1 MIKAEKKTL
10 KLSVEKPQYITVN
23 DITYAQVDSWFGH
36 CRRDLKLDII
46 YPETKDG
53 KIYPCILWIC
63 GGAWLMMDKSAHNLY
78 LSRLASSGFVVASV
92 EYRTSNQGPYP
103 MPLQD
108 VKAAIRYLKAHADR
122 FRINKEQIGVMGE
135 SAGGNYVVALT
146 ARLKAKG
153 KGLPYKIVG
162 FSSFLAMLDV
172 GEYLEE
178 SSKVQA
184 ACPWYPPTDLSA
196 FPCESAEKCASSAES
211 LLLGFNSMLNKEKAY
226 QSSPVSKVTKD
237 APPFLIIHGN
247 CDQVVPYVQSETL
260 YGLLEKKD
268 CDVTLLT
275 LDGADHADIQ
285 FFQDEVWN
293 RIAEFFHEKLK

>member
-1 MIKAEKKTL
+1 MSTPCDVTPVRTPGGWRVLAPLRFREFRLLIAAVSIFIFAEGMWT
-10 KLSVEKPQYITVN
+10 
-23 DITYAQVDSWFGH
+23 
-36 CRRDLKLDII
+36 
-46 YPETKDG
+46 
-53 KIYPCILWIC
+53 
-63 GGAWLMMDKSAHNLY
+63 
-78 LSRLASSGFVVASV
+78 VVAA
-92 EYRTSNQGPYP
+92 
-103 MPLQD
+103 LQ
-108 VKAAIRYLKAHADR
+108 VI
-122 FRINKEQIGVMGE
+122 
-135 SAGGNYVVALT
+135 ALDNDP
-146 ARLKAKG
+146 A
-153 KGLPYKIVG
+153 
-162 FSSFLAMLDV
+162 LDV

>member
-1 MIKAEKKTL
+1 
-10 KLSVEKPQYITVN
+10 
-23 DITYAQVDSWFGH
+23 
-36 CRRDLKLDII
+36 
-46 YPETKDG
+46 
-53 KIYPCILWIC
+53 
-63 GGAWLMMDKSAHNLY
+63 
-78 LSRLASSGFVVASV
+78 
-92 EYRTSNQGPYP
+92 
-103 MPLQD
+103 
-108 VKAAIRYLKAHADR
+108 
-122 FRINKEQIGVMGE
+122 MGE
-135 SAGGNYVVALT
+135 SAGGYLTCMAALDNDP
-146 ARLKAKG
+146 A
-153 KGLPYKIVG
+153 
-162 FSSFLAMLDV
+162 LDV

-293 RIAEFFHEKLK
+293 RIADFFHEKLK

>member
-1 MIKAEKKTL
+1 MDLIYTE
-10 KLSVEKPQYITVN
+10 
-23 DITYAQVDSWFGH
+23 DS
-36 CRRDLKLDII
+36 
-46 YPETKDG
+46 TG
-53 KIYPCILWIC
+53 KVYPCIVWIC
-63 GGAWLMMDKSAHNLY
+63 GGGWLRLDKSAHLAY
-78 LSRLASSGFVVASV
+78 LSRLAERGFAVASV
-92 EYRTSNQGPYP
+92 EYRTSNEGVYP
-103 MPLQD
+103 MQLQD
-108 VKAAIRYLKAHADR
+108 VKAAIRYLRAHAER
-122 FRINKEQIGVMGE
+122 FRIDTDRVGVMGE
-135 SAGGNYVVALT
+135 SAGGYLTCMAALDNDP
-146 ARLKAKG
+146 A
-153 KGLPYKIVG
+153 
-162 FSSFLAMLDV
+162 LDV

-293 RIAEFFHEKLK
+293 RIADFFHEKLK

>member
-1 MIKAEKKTL
+1 MQI
-10 KLSVEKPQYITVN
+10 
-23 DITYAQVDSWFGH
+23 
-36 CRRDLKLDII
+36 
-46 YPETKDG
+46 
-53 KIYPCILWIC
+53 
-63 GGAWLMMDKSAHNLY
+63 
-78 LSRLASSGFVVASV
+78 
-92 EYRTSNQGPYP
+92 
-103 MPLQD
+103 QD
-108 VKAAIRYLKAHADR
+108 VKAAIRYLRAHADR
-122 FRINKEQIGVMGE
+122 YRIDAEYFGVTGE
-135 SAGGNYVVALT
+135 SAGGYLTCMAALDED
-146 ARLKAKG
+146 
-153 KGLPYKIVG
+153 V
-162 FSSFLAMLDV
+162 SLDV
-172 GEYLEE
+172 GDYLEQ

>member
-36 CRRDLKLDII
+36 CRRDLKLDI
-46 YPETKDG
+46 TKDG

-135 SAGGNYVVALT
+135 SAGGYLTCMAALDNDP
-146 ARLKAKG
+146 A
-153 KGLPYKIVG
+153 
-162 FSSFLAMLDV
+162 LDV